1 MYIWSMLFSTLAYNS
16 INRYNLYLL
25 YCKLLCVIIDLKF
38 YNNHNNNTK
47 MMILLKIVS
56 EVQLFIILFSNHVLF
71 FFLLLYYHYSLSV
84 RCAEFT
90 MSEKCVNFEYLHNII
105 FILSIMWFTGI

>member
-71 FFLLLYYHYSLSV
+71 FFCFYITIIRVVCLLGVLNLQ
-84 RCAEFT
+84 
-90 MSEKCVNFEYLHNII
+90 
-105 FILSIMWFTGI
+105 